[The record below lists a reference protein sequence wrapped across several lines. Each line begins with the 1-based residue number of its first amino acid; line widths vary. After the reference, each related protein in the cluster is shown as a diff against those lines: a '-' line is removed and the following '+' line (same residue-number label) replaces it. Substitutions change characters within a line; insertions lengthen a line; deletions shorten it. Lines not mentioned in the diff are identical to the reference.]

1 MSDAVIIT
9 GIILVA
15 ASGLFHLFA
24 AERVAAFRKST
35 WQFIGIDREIN
46 HTNFSLILA
55 ICTVGAAQCVIAA
68 ILIHS
73 LLTE

>member
-1 MSDAVIIT
+1 MSGAVIMT

-35 WQFIGIDREIN
+35 WQFIGIDRKIN
-46 HTNFSLILA
+46 HTNFSLILTSLTA
-55 ICTVGAAQCVIAA
+55 GAAQSVIAA

-73 LLTE
+73 LPTE